1 MHDCSQ
7 EQKFAP
13 ARNERRL
20 HNDQSDRHSAVD
32 VVKGEN
38 MSGILTFTVDDVLKK
53 IVKHARDATLRYACY
68 AELYDPQC
76 RKDGKAPEGDRFPQA
91 DDVDEEKIPPG
102 LWLVAD
108 RGVYLM
114 SPGKPGLTAPS
125 GEGSLVSYAVECNPA
140 DDHCYDSKTSIMGG
154 DDGVDKIGLE
164 VFEEAI
170 RTGAVA
176 VIIEVTNDSLKISI
190 A

>member
-1 MHDCSQ
+1 M
-7 EQKFAP
+7 P
-13 ARNERRL
+13 
-20 HNDQSDRHSAVD
+20 
-32 VVKGEN
+32 
-38 MSGILTFTVDDVLKK
+38 GILTFNIDEDLKA
-53 IVKHARDATLRYACY
+53 IVEHARAAVLRNACY
-68 AELYDPQC
+68 EELYDPEC
-76 RKDGKAPEGDRFPQA
+76 RRDGKTPEEGKFPEP
-91 DDVDEEKIPPG
+91 DDIDEEKIPPG

-114 SPGKPGLTAPS
+114 SPGKPGLNARN
-125 GEGSLVSYAVECNPA
+125 GEGSLVSYAVECNPS

-170 RTGAVA
+170 RSGAVA
-176 VIIEVTNDSLKISI
+176 VIIEVTSDALKISI